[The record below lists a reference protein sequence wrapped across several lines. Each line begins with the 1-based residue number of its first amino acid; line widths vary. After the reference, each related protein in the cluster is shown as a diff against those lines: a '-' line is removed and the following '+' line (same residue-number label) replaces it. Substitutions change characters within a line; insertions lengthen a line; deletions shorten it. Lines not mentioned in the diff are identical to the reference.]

1 MTVIWETTIATGNP
15 GYDQQQ
21 LAQIKGQYEAQG
33 HMVQVQPLQTG
44 GFHVRV
50 LQGQQQ
56 QQPMQQHGYGQPM
69 QQQHGYSEPPQQPM
83 QQHGYSQPPQPP
95 QPYGAPPPPA
105 SSAPYGQTPFSQAP
119 YQPPAGYGGFGGGG
133 RGAPSSGAA
142 YGSVPGGFAF
152 AGGQP
157 GSLGGA
163 DAASS
168 DQALGVERVRYLRK
182 VYGLLFISAVLA
194 IGAGL
199 ITVSPLLGSET
210 FKLEG
215 GKKIEVPLIVAAM
228 LENPGLEYGAFALL
242 FVGVFAASLVSKIR
256 GLNYAALFAVSIL
269 MGVEM
274 APMAFVAQVLAGL
287 GATLSADP
295 VRDTFAMVG
304 AIFVGLTAYIFVTR
318 KDFSYLRATLSMG
331 FMVVFAGCILAFVL
345 GSEPFSLAIASVGAL
360 LSVGFL
366 LYQTS
371 YIFRN
376 SDMDDPV
383 DDALGLIVQL
393 RNLFMFLL
401 RIFMSRR

>member
-1 MTVIWETTIATGNP
+1 MMIYETTIRTGNP
-15 GYDQQQ
+15 AFDQQQ
-21 LAQIKGQYEAQG
+21 LAQIKSTYEAQG
-33 HMVQVQPLQTG
+33 FPVHVEPLPAG

-50 LQGQQQ
+50 
-56 QQPMQQHGYGQPM
+56 QQPPQQHQHSAPPQPSYGQP
-69 QQQHGYSEPPQQPM
+69 
-83 QQHGYSQPPQPP
+83 PPQPSYTP
-95 QPYGAPPPPA
+95 QAYAPQAYAPPSSFAPPPPYA
-105 SSAPYGQTPFSQAP
+105 APHSAG
-119 YQPPAGYGGFGGGG
+119 AG
-133 RGAPSSGAA
+133 
-142 YGSVPGGFAF
+142 AF
-152 AGGQP
+152 AYAGGP
-157 GSLGGA
+157 MGPPSRGGHAAAEEVEPLGA
-163 DAASS
+163 
-168 DQALGVERVRYLRK
+168 ERVRYLRK

-199 ITVSPLLGSET
+199 LSVSPLLGEET
-210 FKLEG
+210 FRLAK
-215 GKKIEVPLIVAAM
+215 GKTIQVPLIVAAM
-228 LENPGLEYGAFALL
+228 LANPGLEYGAFALL
-242 FVGVFAASLVSKIR
+242 FVSVLAASMVSKVR

-274 APMAFVAQVLAGL
+274 APMAFVAQVLAGM

-318 KDFSYLRATLSMG
+318 KDFSFLRATLSMG

-360 LSVGFL
+360 LAIGFL

-393 RNLFMFLL
+393 RNLFMFIL

>member
-1 MTVIWETTIATGNP
+1 MSTIWETTIATGNP
-15 GYDQQQ
+15 AFDQQQ
-21 LAQIKGQYEAQG
+21 LAQIKAQHEAQG
-33 HMVQVQPLQTG
+33 NVVHVQTMPTG

-50 LQGQQQ
+50 VRAQMQAQQPQYGQPPPQQHYSAPPMPQFGQPPAQQAYGQPPPYGQQQHHGQPAYAQQQ
-56 QQPMQQHGYGQPM
+56 QQQQQQAYGQP
-69 QQQHGYSEPPQQPM
+69 QYGQP
-83 QQHGYSQPPQPP
+83 
-95 QPYGAPPPPA
+95 
-105 SSAPYGQTPFSQAP
+105 PYGQ
-119 YQPPAGYGGFGGGG
+119 PP
-133 RGAPSSGAA
+133 PQAA
-142 YGSVPGGFAF
+142 YGGPGAF
-152 AGGQP
+152 AYAGGP
-157 GSLGGA
+157 PPSHAHERHDAGGA
-163 DAASS
+163 P
-168 DQALGVERVRYLRK
+168 LGAERVRYLRK
-182 VYGLLFISAVLA
+182 VYGLLFISAILA
-194 IGAGL
+194 IGGGMV
-199 ITVSPLLGSET
+199 TVSPLLGTET

-215 GKKIEVPLIVAAM
+215 GQSIEVPLVVALM
-228 LENPGLEYGAFALL
+228 LDNPGLEYGAFALL
-242 FVGVFAASLVSKIR
+242 FVGVLGASLVSKVR
-256 GLNYAALFAVSIL
+256 GLNYAALFAVSVL

-287 GATLSADP
+287 GETLSANP

-318 KDFSYLRATLSMG
+318 KDFSFLRATLSMG